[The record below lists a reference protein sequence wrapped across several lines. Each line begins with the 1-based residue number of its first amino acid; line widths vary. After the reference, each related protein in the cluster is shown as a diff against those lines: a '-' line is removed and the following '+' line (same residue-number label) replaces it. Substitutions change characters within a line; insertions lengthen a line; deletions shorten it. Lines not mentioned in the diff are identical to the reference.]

1 MNHPFTL
8 KVGAIGIIATLLTV
22 AITQAARADLP
33 GKHPHY
39 LHARSDLRKAEQL
52 LRLPD
57 ERNVKQEEN
66 IAAREVHAAILE
78 IDRAAVLDRKD
89 VDDNPQ
95 IDTFLSHLGK
105 FREIERLLQSAKRD
119 ISIKEDNH
127 AAIGW
132 RHQATVHLDLAERD
146 VEITAHR
153 DLADDRYQQRH

>member
-1 MNHPFTL
+1 MNYLFTR
-8 KVGAIGIIATLLTV
+8 KVGAIGILTTLLTV

-52 LRLPD
+52 LQLPD
-57 ERNVKQEEN
+57 ERNVKQEET
-66 IAAREVHAAILE
+66 IAAREVHAAISE

-89 VDDNPQ
+89 VDDNPS
-95 IDTFLSHLGK
+95 IDTSLSHLGK

-119 ISIKEDNH
+119 ISIEEDNH

-132 RHQATVHLDLAERD
+132 RHRATIHLDRAQRD
-146 VEITAHR
+146 VEIAAQR
-153 DLADDRYQQRH
+153 DHNDDRSQKRR